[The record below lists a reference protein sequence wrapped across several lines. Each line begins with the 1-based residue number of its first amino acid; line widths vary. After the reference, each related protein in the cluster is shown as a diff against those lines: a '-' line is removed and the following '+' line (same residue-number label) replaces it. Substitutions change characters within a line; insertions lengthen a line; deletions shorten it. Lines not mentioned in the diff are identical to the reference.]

1 MEREREYCRLC
12 KKELMPDEIGL
23 TKKLVNRGSEMYYCL
38 DCLADSFEVD
48 RADLEKKI
56 QYFKDMGC
64 TLFPQG

>member
-1 MEREREYCRLC
+1 MERDKEYCRRC
-12 KKELMPDEIGL
+12 KKELMTDEIGL
-23 TKKLVNRGSEMYYCL
+23 TKKLVNRGSETYYCL